1 MGETLNKK
9 KKFTMPFPYLILLTI
24 MVLVVVLTYII
35 PSGQYGTM
43 VSEVTGQEVVDP
55 TAFQYVDNAN
65 PIGFMDFFG
74 AIHDGLVNG
83 AGTYASLLLIA
94 GALSVLQVTG
104 ALDAG
109 IHKILAISK
118 GKEFTVVLFLLLA
131 FSSLGAIGFG
141 EGGLPFVPITISVVM
156 ALGYDRM
163 AGAATAFFGLAIGW
177 SSGLLNILSTGI
189 CQNLAG
195 LPLFSGLGLRFA
207 GLGIFFI
214 ITVLYLYRY
223 CRRIKKNPQLSLTAD
238 EYLTQDATVKEGDV
252 VEFTLSRKLLLL
264 LLLAVLVLQAV
275 GAVKLGW
282 GLTQI
287 AGLYVIFIILAVII
301 GRINPNEACK
311 KFTEGAC
318 SMMVVCVMIG
328 LANAVILL
336 MRQGMIIDTAV
347 HAMAQMLEGK
357 SMILTL
363 FLIYLAITIFNFFI
377 VSGPGKAVIM
387 MPILSPL
394 ASLLGIN
401 QQVITL
407 TFCYAD
413 GITNYLYPTSGAMLA
428 GMMLAGLDYPKW
440 LKFYGPLAVIL
451 MVVAFGIIL
460 FANAIGYGPF

>member
-24 MVLVVVLTYII
+24 MVLVVILSYIV
-35 PSGQYGTM
+35 PSGQYATM
-43 VSEVTGQEVVDP
+43 ISEVTGQEVVDP
-55 TAFQYVDNAN
+55 NAFQYVDNAN

-74 AIHDGLVNG
+74 AVHDGLVNG

-94 GALSVLQVTG
+94 GSLSVLQVTG

-109 IHKILAISK
+109 IHKILSISK
-118 GKEFTVVLFLLLA
+118 GKEFTIVLFLLLA

-156 ALGYDRM
+156 ALGYDRV
-163 AGAATAFFGLAIGW
+163 AGAATAFLGLSMGW

-195 LPLFSGLGLRFA
+195 LPLFSGFGLRFA
-207 GLGIFFI
+207 GLVIFFVI
-214 ITVLYLYRY
+214 ASLYLYRY
-223 CRRIKKNPQLSLTAD
+223 CRRIKKNPQLSIVAD
-238 EYLTQDATVKEGDV
+238 EYMTQDASFKKEDA

-264 LLLAVLVLQAV
+264 LLLAVLVLQAI

-287 AGLYVIFIILAVII
+287 SGLYVIFIILAVII
-301 GRINPNEACK
+301 GRVNPNEACK

-347 HAMAQMLEGK
+347 HAMAMLLEGK

-363 FLIYLAITIFNFFI
+363 FLIYLCITVFNFFV

-413 GITNYLYPTSGAMLA
+413 GITNWLYPTSGAMLA

-440 LKFYGPLAVIL
+440 LKFFLPLSLIL
-451 MVVAFGIIL
+451 FVVAFGIIL

>member
-9 KKFTMPFPYLILLTI
+9 KKFAMPFPYMILLTI
-24 MVLVVVLTYII
+24 MVLVVILSYLI

-43 VSEVTGQEVVDP
+43 VSPVTGQEVVDP
-55 TAFQYVDNAN
+55 NAFHYVENEN
-65 PIGFMDFFG
+65 PVGFMDFFG

-83 AGTYASLLLIA
+83 AATYASLLLIA
-94 GALSVLQVTG
+94 GTLGVLQMTG

-109 IHKILAISK
+109 IHKILQISK
-118 GKEFTVVLFLLLA
+118 GKEFAVVVFLLIA
-131 FSSLGAIGFG
+131 FSTLGAIGFG

-163 AGAATAFFGLAIGW
+163 AGAATAFLGLGIGW

-189 CQNLAG
+189 CQQLAG

-207 GLGIFFI
+207 GLVIFFI
-214 ITVLYLYRY
+214 ISVLYLYRY
-223 CRRIKKNPQLSLTAD
+223 CRRIKKDPNLSLTAE
-238 EYLTQDATVKEGDV
+238 EYLTQNAEVKEEDV
-252 VEFTLSRKLLLL
+252 VEFTLKRKLLLL
-264 LLLAVLVLQAV
+264 LFLVVLVLQAV

-282 GLTQI
+282 NLTQI
-287 AGLYVIFIILAVII
+287 AGLYVIYTILAVII
-301 GRINPNEACK
+301 GRLSPNAACK
-311 KFTEGAC
+311 TFTEGAC
-318 SMMVVCVMIG
+318 QMMVVCIMIG
-328 LANAVILL
+328 LANGVILL

-347 HAMAQMLEGK
+347 HAMATMLEGK
-357 SMILTL
+357 SMIVTL
-363 FLIYLAITIFNFFI
+363 LLVYLAITVFNFFI

-413 GITNYLYPTSGAMLA
+413 GITNYLYPTSGGMLA

-440 LKFYGPLAVIL
+440 LKFYWPLAAIL